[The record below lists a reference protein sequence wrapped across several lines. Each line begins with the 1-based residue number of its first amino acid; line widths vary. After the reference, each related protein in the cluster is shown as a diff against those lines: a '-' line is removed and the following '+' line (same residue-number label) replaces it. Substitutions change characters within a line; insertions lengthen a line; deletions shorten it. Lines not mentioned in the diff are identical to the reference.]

1 MLSAPKLVP
10 GDRVAIL
17 SPAFAAPAVAPALHE
32 QAMRRLTELTGLI
45 PVEYPTTR
53 ELGATPQARAAD
65 VNAAF
70 ADPSIRAILATI
82 GGDDQILVVP
92 HLDPALPVADPKP
105 FVGYSDNTNI
115 LNWLWSLGVQ
125 GYYGGS
131 TAVHLGPGP
140 GIDDLHL
147 RSLRAL
153 LLDGGELDI
162 TEPGESEDVGRR
174 WNDPRSLMEF
184 GERTPTEPW
193 TWAGPARRVEG
204 VTWGGCLEVIDGLAF
219 VDRLPATEALE
230 GAILLL
236 ETSEERPPAGWVAR
250 WLRGLG
256 ERGILGAVA
265 AVVVARPPVSD
276 FEFHPTPAEAAALR
290 AAQRDA
296 VVEVVGRYNPE
307 AVICVGPPFGHTR
320 PQWILPYGG
329 TMVVDGATR
338 TIVAEY

>member
-1 MLSAPKLVP
+1 MLSATKLIP

-32 QAMRRLTELTGLI
+32 QALRRLTELTGLI

-92 HLDPALPVADPKP
+92 HLDPALPAADPKP

-140 GIDDLHL
+140 GVDDLHL

-153 LLDGGELDI
+153 LLDGGELEI

-174 WNDPRSLMEF
+174 WNDPRSLVEF

-204 VTWGGCLEVIDGLAF
+204 ATWGGCLEVIDGLAF
-219 VDRLPATEALE
+219 ADRLPATEALE

-296 VVEVVGRYNPE
+296 VIDVVGRYNPE
-307 AVICVGPPFGHTR
+307 AVVCVGPPFGHTR